1 MWMPCTLFLLLL
13 VTFLACAQVS
23 QNQLHSISTAPTWI
37 SMTLWHPS
45 CVIWAPCP
53 VPISGCLVLGNPVK
67 FRSNL
72 SSTLAAKLVGW
83 KGKLMT
89 KAGCLALINS
99 VLTSITT
106 YFMTIFQPS
115 KWGFKRFDKIGRSF
129 LWSGDE
135 EARELNLLLPKQFG
149 GY

>member
-89 KAGCLALINS
+89 KAGCLALIKS
-99 VLTSITT
+99 VLTSISRIWQLKMEPKV
-106 YFMTIFQPS
+106 FF
-115 KWGFKRFDKIGRSF
+115 W
-129 LWSGDE
+129 LSGICT
-135 EARELNLLLPKQFG
+135 ELVTNG
-149 GY
+149 GSPASPGLAT